1 MARYSNGESVFS
13 RLARLLEAFEDDNP
27 VITVSELSKRTG
39 LSLPTVSR
47 MVSELV
53 DRGWLQ
59 RDADRRVWIGLRMW
73 ELVSRAAPTRDLV
86 RVATPYMTELC
97 ARCGQNVHLSVR
109 QGFEVMF
116 IELLSAPNAV
126 PTVLSGPGARLPLHA
141 SAPGLV
147 LLAYSPSGLQEAVL
161 SGPLPPLSP
170 RTVTDPQA
178 LRALLSEIRRTG
190 AAYCPGLIDPAN
202 TAIAVPVRTSSREV
216 VAALSAIVPNTEAAR
231 AVVPLIRT
239 AGAQISRALVDRN
252 TPKWQPESGDSDG
265 SEDSRHSAGPPGRA
279 LRYGAPLFGSRPIA
293 ANM

>member
-13 RLARLLEAFEDDNP
+13 RLARLLEAFEDDKP

-53 DRGWLQ
+53 ERGWLQ

-86 RVATPYMTELC
+86 RTATPYMTELS
-97 ARCGQNVHLSVR
+97 ARIGQNVHLSVR
-109 QGFEVMF
+109 QGYEAMF
-116 IELLSAPNAV
+116 VELLSAPNAV

-147 LLAYSPSGLQEAVL
+147 LLAYAPSGVQEAVL
-161 SGPLPPLSP
+161 SGALPALSP
-170 RTVTDPQA
+170 RTVTDPHA

-202 TAIAVPVRTSSREV
+202 TAIAVPVRSTGREV
-216 VAALSAIVPNTEAAR
+216 VAALSAIVPNTEGAR
-231 AVVPLIRT
+231 SVVPLLRT
-239 AGAQISRALVDRN
+239 AGAQVSRALADRN
-252 TPKWQPESGDSDG
+252 TPKWQPEDGESEG
-265 SEDSRHSAGPPGRA
+265 SEDRNSTGPSVRSLSLG
-279 LRYGAPLFGSRPIA
+279 LGMFGSQA
-293 ANM
+293 AAAT

>member
-13 RLARLLEAFEDDNP
+13 RLSRLLEAFEDDNP

-73 ELVSRAAPTRDLV
+73 ELVSRSAPTRDLV
-86 RVATPYMTELC
+86 RVATPYMTELS
-97 ARCGQNVHLSVR
+97 ARIGQNVHLSVR

-116 IELLSAPNAV
+116 IELLSAPHAV
-126 PTVLSGPGARLPLHA
+126 PTVLNGPGSRLPLHA

-147 LLAYSPSGLQEAVL
+147 LLAYSASGLQEAVL

-202 TAIAVPVRTSSREV
+202 TAIAVPVRSTGREV

-231 AVVPLIRT
+231 AVVPMIRT
-239 AGAQISRALVDRN
+239 TGAQISRALADRN
-252 TPKWQPESGDSDG
+252 TPKWQPDSGDSEG
-265 SEDSRHSAGPPGRA
+265 SEELRHNPGPPGRE
-279 LRYGAPLFGSRPIA
+279 LRYGPAVFGSASVA
-293 ANM
+293 ANL